1 MTLRELINKS
11 SYKSVFNILYRD
23 YYKNRDD
30 EEVSYID
37 LAYLRAWNEFIKK
50 DLNFYFAKE
59 IMDVIDVAIPGLN
72 GKKKRTTRKTNSK
85 VKKVS

>member
-1 MTLRELINKS
+1 MKS
-11 SYKSVFNILYRD
+11 
-23 YYKNRDD
+23 
-30 EEVSYID
+30 
-37 LAYLRAWNEFIKK
+37 KK